1 MSSQQEPQLDQKPL
15 PSSENLALSTRL
27 QHHPYQ
33 APAGFDAVEPGVH
46 HASTVIFPNV
56 AAMRARDWRSKAG
69 YTYGLHGTPTTFILE
84 ERLAAL
90 DGGRHCVLCPSGLS
104 AIALVDLALLQQ
116 GDTVLLP
123 SNVYGPSRELAECFL
138 GAWGI
143 EHRLYDAS
151 CTPDELAALITPQ
164 TKLLWLEA
172 PGSVTME
179 MPDLRGFIGVARQH
193 GVLTAI
199 DATWAA
205 GIALKP
211 FDLGVDVVMQALTK
225 YQSGGA
231 DVLMGSV
238 TTRDDALHERLL
250 LTHMRLGL
258 GVSGDDAAR
267 VLRGLHTLALR
278 YAAHDASARQIARWM
293 QQQAAVAQVLHPALP
308 GSPGYAFWQRDC
320 TAAGGLFSV
329 LFQPRYTAAQ
339 IDAFVDALRLF
350 KIGYSWGGPV
360 SLAVPYD
367 VQLMRPSSHWPHAG
381 GLVRLAI
388 GLEDPQDLIDDL
400 ARALGAAGMAG

>member
-1 MSSQQEPQLDQKPL
+1 MSSQQEPQLDQKPQS
-15 PSSENLALSTRL
+15 SSEMQHLSTRL

-33 APAGFDAVEPGVH
+33 PPIGFDAVEPGVH
-46 HASTVIFPNV
+46 HASTVIFPDV
-56 AAMRARDWRSKAG
+56 ATMRARDWRSKAG

-104 AIALVDLALLQQ
+104 AIALVDLALLKQ

-123 SNVYGPSRELAECFL
+123 GNVYGPSRELAERFL
-138 GAWGI
+138 GDWGI
-143 EHRLYDAS
+143 QHQIYDPL
-151 CTPDELAALITPQ
+151 CPPEELARLITPQ

-179 MPDLRGFIGVARQH
+179 MPDLRGLITVARQH
-193 GVLTAI
+193 GIHTAI

-205 GIALKP
+205 GVALQP
-211 FDLGVDVVMQALTK
+211 FDLGIDIVMQALTK

-238 TTRDDALHERLL
+238 TTRDDTLHERLL

-258 GVSGDDAAR
+258 GVGGDDVAK
-267 VLRGLHTLALR
+267 VLRGLHSLPLR
-278 YAAHDASARQIARWM
+278 YHAHDAAARRIATWL
-293 QQQAAVAQVLHPALP
+293 QAQPQVAQVLHPALP
-308 GSPGYAFWQRDC
+308 GSPGHAFWARDC
-320 TAAGGLFSV
+320 GAAAGLFSV
-329 LFQPRYTAAQ
+329 VFRDEIEAAQ
-339 IDAFVDALRLF
+339 VDAFVEALRLF

-367 VQLMRPSSHWPHAG
+367 VQAMRPAERWPHKG

-388 GLEDPQDLIDDL
+388 GLEDAGDLIADL
-400 ARALGAAGMAG
+400 KQAMQRLISTD

>member
-1 MSSQQEPQLDQKPL
+1 MSSQQEPQLDQKPQP
-15 PSSENLALSTRL
+15 PSEMQHLSTRL
-27 QHHPYQ
+27 QHHSYQ
-33 APAGFDAVEPGVH
+33 PPAGFGAVEPGVH
-46 HASTVIFPNV
+46 HASTVIFPDV
-56 AAMRARDWRSKAG
+56 ATMRARDWRSKAG

-104 AIALVDLALLQQ
+104 AIALVDLALLKQ
-116 GDTVLLP
+116 GDVVLLP
-123 SNVYGPSRELAECFL
+123 GNVYGPSRELAERFL

-143 EHRLYDAS
+143 QHQFYEPL
-151 CTPDELAALITPQ
+151 CTPEELAKLITPQ

-179 MPDLRGFIGVARQH
+179 MPDLRGLIAEARQH
-193 GVLTAI
+193 GIHTAI

-205 GIALKP
+205 GIALQP

-231 DVLMGSV
+231 DLLMGSV
-238 TTRDDALHERLL
+238 TTRDDSLHERLL

-258 GVSGDDAAR
+258 GVSGDDVAR
-267 VLRGLHTLALR
+267 VLRGLHTLPLR
-278 YAAHDASARQIARWM
+278 YHAHDASARRIALWM
-293 QQQAAVAQVLHPALP
+293 QDQPAVAQVLHPALP
-308 GSPGYAFWQRDC
+308 GSPGHAHWQRDC

-329 LFQPRYTAAQ
+329 VFQPRYSAAQ
-339 IDAFVDALRLF
+339 VDAFVDALQFF

-367 VQLMRPSSHWPHAG
+367 VPSMRPSSHWPHAG

-388 GLEDPQDLIDDL
+388 GLEDTQDLIEDL
-400 ARALGAAGMAG
+400 GQALVKAGLAN

>member
-1 MSSQQEPQLDQKPL
+1 MQH
-15 PSSENLALSTRL
+15 LSTRL

-33 APAGFDAVEPGVH
+33 PPAGFGAVEPGVH
-46 HASTVIFPNV
+46 HASTVIFPDV
-56 AAMRARDWRSKAG
+56 ATMRARDWRSKAG

-104 AIALVDLALLQQ
+104 AIALVDLALLKQ

-123 SNVYGPSRELAECFL
+123 GNVYGPSRELAERFL

-143 EHRLYDAS
+143 QHEIYEAT
-151 CTPDELAALITPQ
+151 CTPEELAKLITPQ
-164 TKLLWLEA
+164 AKLLWLEA

-179 MPDLRGFIGVARQH
+179 MPDLRGLIAVARQH
-193 GVLTAI
+193 GLHTAI

-205 GIALKP
+205 GIALQP

-238 TTRDDALHERLL
+238 STRDDTLHERLL

-258 GVSGDDAAR
+258 GVCGDDAAR
-267 VLRGLHTLALR
+267 VLRGLQTLPLR
-278 YAAHDASARQIARWM
+278 YAAHDASARRIAHWM
-293 QQQAAVAQVLHPALP
+293 QGQPAVAQVLHPALP
-308 GSPGYAFWQRDC
+308 GSPGHAFWLRDC

-329 LFQPRYTAAQ
+329 VFDERYPSAQ
-339 IDAFVDALRLF
+339 IDAFVDALQLF
-350 KIGYSWGGPV
+350 KIGYSWGGPL

-367 VQLMRPSSHWPHAG
+367 VHTMRPAERWPHQG

-388 GLEDPQDLIDDL
+388 GLEGADDLIADL
-400 ARALGAAGMAG
+400 AQAMRKVLTAD

>member
-15 PSSENLALSTRL
+15 PPSETLRLPTRL
-27 QHHPYQ
+27 QHHAYQ
-33 APAGFDAVEPGVH
+33 PPAGFDAVEPGVH
-46 HASTVIFPNV
+46 HASTVIFPDV
-56 AAMRARDWRSKAG
+56 ATMRARDWRSKAG

-123 SNVYGPSRELAECFL
+123 SNVYGPSRELAERFL

-143 EHRLYDAS
+143 EHRLYEAT
-151 CTPDELAALITPQ
+151 CTPDELAARITPQ

-179 MPDLRGFIGVARQH
+179 MPDLRGLIGVARQH
-193 GVLTAI
+193 GVVTAI

-205 GIALKP
+205 GIALQP

-267 VLRGLHTLALR
+267 VLRGLHTLSLR
-278 YAAHDASARQIARWM
+278 YAAHDASARRIAQWM
-293 QQQAAVAQVLHPALP
+293 KDQPAVAEVLHPALP
-308 GSPGYAFWQRDC
+308 GSPGHAHWRRDC
-320 TAAGGLFSV
+320 TAAGGLLSV
-329 LFQPRYTAAQ
+329 VFQPRYPAAQ
-339 IDAFVDALRLF
+339 VDAFVDALRLF
-350 KIGYSWGGPV
+350 RVGYSWGGPV

-367 VQLMRPSSHWPHAG
+367 VQAMRPPGRWSHQG

-400 ARALGAAGMAG
+400 ARAMREAGMVS

>member
-1 MSSQQEPQLDQKPL
+1 MSSREQHRLDQKPSDIL
-15 PSSENLALSTRL
+15 QTRTLSTRL

-33 APAGFDAVEPGVH
+33 PPEGFGAIQPGVH
-46 HASTVIFPNV
+46 HASTVLFADV

-90 DGGRHCVLCPSGLS
+90 DGGRHCILCPSGLS
-104 AIALVDLALLQQ
+104 AITVVDLALLQQ
-116 GDTVLLP
+116 GDSVLLP
-123 SNVYGPSRELAECFL
+123 DNVYGPSRELAEKFL
-138 GAWGI
+138 TTWGI
-143 EHRLYDAS
+143 AHQLYDPL
-151 CTPDELAALITPQ
+151 CGPDELAALITPQ
-164 TKLLWLEA
+164 TRLLWLEA

-179 MPDLRGFIGVARQH
+179 MPDLRGLIEVAKQRGVR
-193 GVLTAI
+193 TAI

-205 GIALKP
+205 GIAIQP

-231 DVLMGSV
+231 DLLMGSV

-258 GVSGDDAAR
+258 GVGGDDAAR

-278 YAAHDASARQIARWM
+278 YAAHDAAARRIAAWM
-293 QQQAAVAQVLHPALP
+293 QAQPQVAQVLHPALP
-308 GSPGYAFWQRDC
+308 GSPGHEFWTRDC
-320 TAAGGLFSV
+320 SAAGGLLSV
-329 LFQPRYTAAQ
+329 VFDPRHTPAQ

-367 VQLMRPSSHWPHAG
+367 VQSMRPAGRWPHKG

-388 GLEDPQDLIDDL
+388 GLEDAGDLIADL
-400 ARALGAAGMAG
+400 AQAMERALVMC